1 MGVCNYIE
9 DLSGNLL
16 GFPLYYEHS
25 WFDFGIYNL
34 DLTSSYNQLFT
45 YRDPV
50 RSRFLI
56 YLSINLSPWWKTH
69 REFYLKMKIM
79 SYEIILLVINKTLSS
94 VMRYL
99 CIYSTYEVGLYN
111 ENWLTPC
118 FGRQA
123 QPCQQ
128 VQTTQTPVDITQT
141 IIRSIMAK
149 FRENDK

>member
-1 MGVCNYIE
+1 M
-9 DLSGNLL
+9 LL
-16 GFPLYYEHS
+16 TSPLVLAHQGEVIIVKIYLVIYYNSLYYEHS
-25 WFDFGIYNL
+25 WFDFRIYNL
-34 DLTSSYNQLFT
+34 DLTTSYNQLFT
-45 YRDPV
+45 YRDLL

-56 YLSINLSPWWKTH
+56 DLSINLSPWWKTH

-118 FGRQA
+118 FGRQ
-123 QPCQQ
+123 PSS
-128 VQTTQTPVDITQT
+128 
-141 IIRSIMAK
+141 RH
-149 FRENDK
+149 RHL